1 MSTKKL
7 NSSRSK
13 LKIRQV
19 RTFSESFKRQKVKEL
34 INCQSTIAEIST
46 LYGVSRSAIYKWLYK
61 YSKDHNQGTVQVVQ
75 MESES
80 QKTKL
85 YQQRIAELERI
96 VGQKQL
102 EIDFLNKLVEISS
115 QELGLDLKKNFGTKP
130 STGSEAINPN
140 MGTKSSKS

>member
-1 MSTKKL
+1 M
-7 NSSRSK
+7 
-13 LKIRQV
+13 KIQQR
-19 RTFSESFKRQKVKEL
+19 RTFSEAFKRQKVKEL
-34 INCQSTIAEIST
+34 VKCQVTVAEISI
-46 LYGVSRSAIYKWLYK
+46 LYNVSKTAVYKWLYK
-61 YSKDHNQGTVQVVQ
+61 YSKDHSPGTIQVVQ

-96 VGQKQL
+96 VGQKQM

-130 STGSEAINPN
+130 FTGSEAINPN
-140 MGTKSSKS
+140 MDTKSSKS

>member
-1 MSTKKL
+1 MSSKRL
-7 NSSRSK
+7 NSSRQR
-13 LKIRQV
+13 LKIRQI

-34 INCQSTIAEIST
+34 VNRQVTIAEIST
-46 LYGVSRSAIYKWLYK
+46 LYGVSRSCIYKWLYK
-61 YSKDHNQGTVQVVQ
+61 YSKDHSPGTVQVVQ

-102 EIDFLNKLVEISS
+102 EIDFLAKLVEISS
-115 QELGLDLKKNFGTKP
+115 QELGVDLKKNFGTKP

-140 MGTKSSKS
+140 TATK

>member
-1 MSTKKL
+1 MSTKRL
-7 NSSRSK
+7 NSSREQ
-13 LKIRQV
+13 LKIQQR
-19 RTFSESFKRQKVKEL
+19 RTFSEGFKRQKVKEL
-34 INCQSTIAEIST
+34 INRQVTIAEIST
-46 LYGVSRSAIYKWLYK
+46 LYKVSRSAIYKWLYK
-61 YSKDHNQGTVQVVQ
+61 YSADHSPGTIQVVQ

-102 EIDFLNKLVEISS
+102 EIDFLTKLVEISS
-115 QELGLDLKKNFGTKP
+115 EELGMDLKKNFGTKP

-140 MGTKSSKS
+140 TPTK

>member
-1 MSTKKL
+1 MSTKRL
-7 NSSRSK
+7 NSSRQR
-13 LKIRQV
+13 LKIQQR

-34 INCQSTIAEIST
+34 VNRQVTIAEIST
-46 LYGVSRSAIYKWLYK
+46 LYNVSRSAIYKWLYK
-61 YSKDHNQGTVQVVQ
+61 YSKDHSPGTVQVVQ

-102 EIDFLNKLVEISS
+102 EIDFLTKLVEISS
-115 QELGLDLKKNFGTKP
+115 KELNVDLKKNFGTRP
-130 STGSEAINPN
+130 STGSEDINPN
-140 MGTKSSKS
+140 TLTN

>member
-1 MSTKKL
+1 MSSKDL
-7 NSSRSK
+7 NSSRQR
-13 LKIRQV
+13 LQIRQI

-34 INCQSTIAEIST
+34 VQRQVTIAEIST
-46 LYGVSRSAIYKWLYK
+46 LYNVSRSAVYKWLYK
-61 YSKDHNQGTVQVVQ
+61 YSKEHSPGTIQVVQ

-102 EIDFLNKLVEISS
+102 EIDFLSKLLEVSS
-115 QELGLDLKKNFGTKP
+115 QELGVDLKKNFGTKP
-130 STGSEAINPN
+130 STGSELINPN
-140 MGTKSSKS
+140 TATE